1 MAYAI
6 IIYNT
11 VSLLSLFL
19 LLSISPLLLLL
30 SKQQPLTYRRHVLFQ
45 LFQTYFSA
53 TT

>member
-11 VSLLSLFL
+11 VPLLSLFL

-30 SKQQPLTYRRHVLFQ
+30 SKQLPLTYRRHVFFQ
-45 LFQTYFSA
+45 LFQTYFYA

>member
-6 IIYNT
+6 IIYNA
-11 VSLLSLFL
+11 VPLLSLFL

-30 SKQQPLTYRRHVLFQ
+30 SKQLPLTYRRHVLFQ